1 MDRKVLKVGEAAKIL
16 GVTVRTMQR
25 WDKKGIFKA
34 RRTITN
40 KRYYLLE
47 DIQKLLDEELSNI

>member
-1 MDRKVLKVGEAAKIL
+1 MEKQILKVGEAAKIL

-25 WDKKGIFKA
+25 WDKKGILKA

-47 DIQKLLDEELSNI
+47 DIQKKETKDDR